1 MTSLDAAV
9 GLLGLLADPTRVRLL
24 SLLEHGELTVA
35 EMVAVTELAQS
46 RVSTHLGKLKDG
58 AFLRVR
64 PAGNA
69 TFYGVSETMPDEA
82 RAVWAVVRERLSD
95 ATLKADYERSRA
107 VIEARAGGGSWLDA
121 VAGEMERHYS
131 PGRTWESLCYG
142 LAGTG
147 RFGDVLDVGSGD
159 GFVAGLFA
167 PHARSVTC
175 VDVSERMI
183 AAAKDRLSAFGNV
196 RVAVADMHEL
206 PFESGSFDHVAL
218 FSVLP
223 YSKDPPRAL
232 REAARVLRVS
242 GILSVITLAPHQSE
256 SVTAPYG
263 HVTAGFAPEQL
274 RPWLRKA
281 GLEVEH
287 CARAARERRAPHFE
301 VVAATAV
308 KRQKVSERPS

>member
-1 MTSLDAAV
+1 MPSLDASV

-24 SLLEHGELTVA
+24 ALLEHGELTVA

-58 AFLRVR
+58 ALLRVR

-95 ATLKADYERSRA
+95 STLKADYERSRA
-107 VIEARAGGGSWLDA
+107 VVEARAGGGSWLDA

-142 LAGTG
+142 LVGAS

-167 PHARSVTC
+167 PHSRSVTC

-183 AAAKDRLSAFGNV
+183 AAARERLAEFSNV
-196 RVAVADMHEL
+196 RFAVADMHEL
-206 PFESGSFDHVAL
+206 PFEAGSFDHVAL

-232 REAARVLRVS
+232 REASRVLRAS
-242 GILSVITLAPHQSE
+242 GILSVITLAQHQSE

-263 HVTAGFAPEQL
+263 HVTSGFEPSQL
-274 RPWLRKA
+274 RTWLRRA

-287 CARAARERRAPHFE
+287 CERGARERRAPHFE
-301 VVAATAV
+301 VVSATAT
-308 KRQKVSERPS
+308 KRQKNSEKYS